1 MTKVFARSFLLGFG
15 TLLAAATVQAQ
26 TVTPIGTIQTS
37 GALATPGTYT
47 IEAVVTGV
55 YPGLS
60 PAGFYVQNDA
70 AGADGNPAT
79 SDALYVV
86 QTNPSVAVGSKLRV
100 TGTVQETASTPS
112 NGQAVL
118 TSPSITLLAASS
130 PLPAF
135 TQLDN
140 ATFSSLDAERYEG
153 MRVQFSAPV
162 TVSDLSTLKSRG
174 ELDISVRGLVYQ
186 PTQMVDP
193 NDDPASGTSSTGTS
207 NVPAVNAYQVA
218 NVAKSLLLD
227 DGRAAVN
234 PQPTPYLDATLGTVR
249 VGSTIASLRGI
260 MGYGSSAWRIQPLA
274 GADAPQV
281 ITVRPPVPTFS
292 NIDVKLASMNVL
304 NFFNGD
310 GAGGGFPTSRG
321 AATLADFQR
330 QRSKILAALTQ
341 MNADVLGLM
350 EIEND
355 GTRPI
360 SAIQDLVDGLNQA
373 LGAGTYAFIDDGG
386 LYTQPNN
393 SDLIRCAILYKPA
406 AVTPYGN
413 FLLSTVTGVFE
424 RPPIAQ
430 LFTTNR
436 STAARDTFAIV
447 VNHFKSKA
455 SGSGLN
461 ADQGDGQ
468 GGSNLR
474 RKGQATALV
483 QFINNV
489 VKPAGT
495 RYVVSVGD
503 YNANYEED
511 PMDILRAAG
520 FVLGSPAT
528 SASYLFNG
536 LSGALDHAVLTPNLV
551 GHAAVEKWH
560 LNAAE
565 PEFLEYDVA
574 GAATD
579 ITSPFRSSDHDPVL
593 VGLNFRSTVTAA
605 TASKAATA
613 RLQIFPNPAP
623 GAFNIRIANPDARP
637 LTLEVLSALGQPVL
651 ALRGTA
657 AEVQAELAQRT
668 AALAPGAY
676 LVRLRGEGLS
686 EVQRVVKE

>member
-1 MTKVFARSFLLGFG
+1 
-15 TLLAAATVQAQ
+15 
-26 TVTPIGTIQTS
+26 
-37 GALATPGTYT
+37 
-47 IEAVVTGV
+47 
-55 YPGLS
+55 
-60 PAGFYVQNDA
+60 
-70 AGADGNPAT
+70 
-79 SDALYVV
+79 
-86 QTNPSVAVGSKLRV
+86 
-100 TGTVQETASTPS
+100 
-112 NGQAVL
+112 
-118 TSPSITLLAASS
+118 
-130 PLPAF
+130 
-135 TQLDN
+135 
-140 ATFSSLDAERYEG
+140 
-153 MRVQFSAPV
+153 
-162 TVSDLSTLKSRG
+162 
-174 ELDISVRGLVYQ
+174 
-186 PTQMVDP
+186 
-193 NDDPASGTSSTGTS
+193 
-207 NVPAVNAYQVA
+207 
-218 NVAKSLLLD
+218 
-227 DGRAAVN
+227 
-234 PQPTPYLDATLGTVR
+234 
-249 VGSTIASLRGI
+249 
-260 MGYGSSAWRIQPLA
+260 MGYGGNAWRIQPLP

-281 ITVRPPVPTFS
+281 LTVRPAVPSFS
-292 NIDVKLASMNVL
+292 SLDVKLASMNVL

-321 AATLADFQR
+321 ANTLADFQR

-341 MNADVLGLM
+341 MNADVVGLM

-355 GTRPI
+355 GNGAS
-360 SAIQDLVDGLNQA
+360 SAIQDLVNGLNQA
-373 LGAGTYAFIDDGG
+373 LGAGTYAFINDGG
-386 LYTQPNN
+386 LNVQPNN
-393 SDLIRCAILYKPA
+393 TDLIRCAILYKPT

-413 FLLSTVTGVFE
+413 VLLSSVSGVFE
-424 RPPIAQ
+424 RPPLAQ

-436 STAARDTFAIV
+436 PVAARDTFAIV

-461 ADQGDGQ
+461 ADQQDGQ

-520 FVLGSPAT
+520 FVLGSPAS
-528 SASYLFNG
+528 SASYVFNG
-536 LSGALDHAVLTPNLV
+536 LSGSLDHAVLTPNLV

-593 VGLNFRSTVTAA
+593 VGLNFGSTVTAA
-605 TASKAATA
+605 TASKAAA
-613 RLQIFPNPAP
+613 SRLQVFPNPAP
-623 GAFNIRIANPDARP
+623 GAFNIRIASPDARP
-637 LTLEVLSALGQPVL
+637 LVLELLSALGQPVL

-657 AEVQAELAQRT
+657 AEVQAELARRSVG
-668 AALAPGAY
+668 LAPGTY